1 MKKKNILSLFGGA
14 AVAAIA
20 ISICILNTTG
30 SSTSN
35 KSGASLANV
44 AAAQASATEFTCD
57 KSNTNLCNY
66 VIAGVV
72 INSSG
77 KAIVND

>member
-1 MKKKNILSLFGGA
+1 MKKKSVLSLFGGV
-14 AVAAIA
+14 AVAAMAIA
-20 ISICILNTTG
+20 TCVLNTTG

-35 KSGASLANV
+35 KVGASLGNV

-66 VIAGVV
+66 NVGGVV